1 MQKIR
6 FNNSNKIFDVT
17 LTSYGAHR
25 IKCKFY
31 SELIDADNASFRC
44 GFKEL
49 NENNLKVQGD
59 FSKMKYIYHK
69 PDDETFIFTSDK
81 DDIYIESDKYEK
93 INIATNTNESE
104 LYAPTLEEALHLKIL
119 ELSATCRNMIVNG
132 VDVIINGE
140 YEHFSYKEED
150 QVTIQQLFD
159 IATASN
165 SPVYYHADHMACKLY
180 TVDEITKLYSAA
192 MIHKAHHLTYFNQL
206 RAYLESLHDIEKIN
220 AVSYGQELTGAYL
233 NVYQDAI
240 KQTYET
246 IDSMV
251 SKVSKNRKTE

>member
-6 FNNSNKIFDVT
+6 FLNSNKIFDVT
-17 LTSYGAHR
+17 LTLYGANR

-31 SELIDADNASFRC
+31 SELTDADNASFRC
-44 GFKEL
+44 GFQEL

-59 FSKMKYIYHK
+59 FRKMKYICQRL
-69 PDDETFIFTSDK
+69 DERTVIFTSDEN
-81 DDIYIESDKYEK
+81 DSTIEPVSYTP
-93 INIATNTNESE
+93 A
-104 LYAPTLEEALHLKIL
+104 LEEARRLKIS
-119 ELSATCRNMIVNG
+119 ELSAACRNMIMNG
-132 VDVIINGE
+132 VDIIINGE
-140 YEHFSYKEED
+140 CEHFSYKQED
-150 QVTIQQLFD
+150 QITIRQLFD

-165 SPVYYHADHMACKLY
+165 APVYYHADHTACKLY
-180 TVDEITKLYSAA
+180 TVDEIAKLYSAA

-240 KQTYET
+240 KQANEAV
-246 IDSMV
+246 DGMV
-251 SKVSKNRKTE
+251 TKSRKTE